1 MLEPAQQIRHA
12 LNTSNTV
19 KVLEKAG
26 KLGFVF
32 CFFRFNTGESSCFDP
47 RFVGPQKARLYDII

>member
-1 MLEPAQQIRHA
+1 MPEPAQQIRHA

-26 KLGFVF
+26 TLGLGF
-32 CFFRFNTGESSCFDP
+32 FFRFNAGESSCFDP